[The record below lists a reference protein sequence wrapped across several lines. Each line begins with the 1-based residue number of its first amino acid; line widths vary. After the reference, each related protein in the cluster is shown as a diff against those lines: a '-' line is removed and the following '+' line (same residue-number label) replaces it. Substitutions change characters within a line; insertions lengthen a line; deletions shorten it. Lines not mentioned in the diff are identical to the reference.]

1 MRAKCRVKSCRP
13 AFGPGSRQATQGA
26 IGLTQKFN
34 YPIWCAVSVDRQD
47 SSPLHVQIFDQ
58 LRQRIVDGELSKGSR
73 LPPSRKLA
81 AELHVSRNTIVLV
94 YDRLLSEGYVEGR
107 IGIGT
112 FIAADL
118 PEDSRPCR
126 GAGAPSDGQVQASGQ
141 VSRRAQAQLLLPLPS
156 ERNGSYRLSPT
167 VPALDQLPFDQF
179 AKVSAQY
186 WRSAPTT
193 DLGYGSPL
201 GLPDLREQIA
211 LYLGE
216 AHGLA
221 CSAEQVLVIS
231 GTTQGFLLAGQVL
244 ADPGDEVIVEDPA
257 YLTRVAALTGS
268 GLRLVHVPIDQEGL
282 DSHLFDTYAPRAKLI
297 VASPT
302 NQFPFGSTMPLHKRL
317 NLLEW
322 AQDRDA
328 WIIEYDFNN
337 AFHFSGRALPP
348 LASLDRGGRVV
359 YIGNFNRSV
368 SPALN
373 LAYMVVPEALVDAFS
388 RNHHVFSFQ
397 AAVPM
402 QGVIADFMGSGQL
415 AAHIRRMGSRYR
427 ERANLVVQCLKSLPG
442 IELDIS
448 ATGAGLHL
456 SAMPKVPVDDAAV
469 SNALLAHR
477 IDVPAMSGYCVSER
491 IRSGFV
497 IGFGNTST
505 DRITPA
511 IRVFSDVLRQVQG
524 EAPRGTRGPGT

>member
-1 MRAKCRVKSCRP
+1 MGA
-13 AFGPGSRQATQGA
+13 GLQGV
-26 IGLTQKFN
+26 IDLTQKFN
-34 YPIWCAVSVDRQD
+34 YPVWCAVSIDRQGAL
-47 SSPLHVQIFDQ
+47 PLHVQIFDQ
-58 LRQRIVDGELSKGSR
+58 LRQRIVDGDLKKGAR

-81 AELHVSRNTIVLV
+81 AELHVSRNTIILV
-94 YDRLLSEGYVEGR
+94 YDRLLSEGYVEGK

-118 PEDSRPCR
+118 PEDSRPR
-126 GAGAPSDGQVQASGQ
+126 RDARPSPGGQRQTPPH
-141 VSRRAQAQLLLPLPS
+141 VSRRAGALLRLPLPS
-156 ERNGSYRLSPT
+156 ERNGSYCLSPT

-201 GLPDLREQIA
+201 GLPDLRQEIA
-211 LYLGE
+211 LYLRE
-216 AHGLA
+216 AHGLT
-221 CSAEQVLVIS
+221 CSMEQILVIS
-231 GTTQGFLLAGQVL
+231 GTTQGFLLAGHVL
-244 ADPGDEVIVEDPA
+244 ADPEDEVIVEDPA
-257 YLTRVAALTGS
+257 YLTRVAALTCG

-282 DSHLFDTYAPRAKLI
+282 DCQRFDAYSPHAKLI

-322 AQDRDA
+322 ARDRDA

-348 LASLDRGGRVV
+348 LAALDRGGRVV

-373 LAYMVVPEALVDAFS
+373 LAYMVVPEALIEAFS
-388 RNHHVFSFQ
+388 RGHHIFSFQ

-456 SAMPKVPVDDAAV
+456 SAIPKVAVDDMAV

-477 IDVPAMSGYCVSER
+477 IDMPAMSGYCMNQPAR
-491 IRSGFV
+491 TGFV
-497 IGFGNTST
+497 IGFGNTPIE
-505 DRITPA
+505 RIAPA
-511 IRVFSDVLRQVQG
+511 IRRFSEELQRAR
-524 EAPRGTRGPGT
+524 ERG